1 MREKKTIAN
10 SVENYVPI
18 LVVFNKT
25 MKKQG
30 KLMIYFSRS
39 GAIYLKNPFKCAFKD
54 AIVERTWPYVYIYIC
69 IAEWP
74 HIFLRNWT
82 LRLPLLRGHPTA
94 RQPEQYPKGNPSC
107 RTT

>member
-10 SVENYVPI
+10 NVENYVAI

-39 GAIYLKNPFKCAFKD
+39 
-54 AIVERTWPYVYIYIC
+54 WPYVYIYIC